1 MLKEI
6 WNYLLEQV
14 RVEPEVERVE
24 SSEGRL
30 SVVEAQAI
38 AQQIADKEKWDYLEP
53 REIQLWRD
61 LKDNKLFW
69 DITFLMKGV
78 EERYVTGTQAFVN
91 IDDETSEIIK
101 KGHTPR

>member
-6 WNYLLEQV
+6 WNYFLEQV

-24 SSEGRL
+24 SSIGRL
-30 SVVEAQAI
+30 LAVEARVI
-38 AQQIADKEKWDYLEP
+38 AQQIADTEKWDYLEP

-61 LKDNKLFW
+61 VKNDKLFW
-69 DITFLMKGV
+69 NVTFLMKGV
-78 EERYVTGTQAFVN
+78 KERYVTGTQAFVN
-91 IDDETSEIIK
+91 IDDETGEVIK